1 MMYKPSEE
9 DNKKFDII
17 QKWLIRDE
25 THNLVFREDTPDS
38 IRKERER
45 LLKKYYPFD

>member
-1 MMYKPSEE
+1 MMYRITEE
-9 DNKKFDII
+9 DRKKFDAIE
-17 QKWLIRDE
+17 KWLIRDE
-25 THNLVFREDTPDS
+25 TQHLVFREDTPDS

>member
-9 DNKKFDII
+9 DKKKLDII
-17 QKWLIRDE
+17 RKWLVPDE
-25 THNLVFREDTPDS
+25 TNNLVFREDTPDD

-45 LLKKYYPFD
+45 LSRKYDWVD